1 MKVCACWRRLY
12 MVGRDTPEPNARG
25 DRVRLAAASGGQRT
39 ENPPDLSVGSVKA
52 TRTRLSGACRAERCL
67 SLSKCQRC
75 IYRSPHPTKYG
86 CDYLALMG
94 SSRGC
99 PPGDQCTV
107 FEPGARLQVP
117 IKTAI
122 HSTSPEDRDYQEYY
136 CDIVRKQGSPMAFR
150 RRYG

>member
-1 MKVCACWRRLY
+1 
-12 MVGRDTPEPNARG
+12 
-25 DRVRLAAASGGQRT
+25 QRT
-39 ENPPDLSVGSVKA
+39 RGRPLRATRSTCTLTA
-52 TRTRLSGACRAERCL
+52 TRTHLSGAYRAERCL
-67 SLSKCQRC
+67 SLSKCRKC
-75 IYRSPHPTKYG
+75 IYRSPYPTKYG

-94 SSRGC
+94 RSRGC

-136 CDIVRKQGSPMAFR
+136 CDIVRKQDPPMAFR

>member
-1 MKVCACWRRLY
+1 KVPRQ
-12 MVGRDTPEPNARG
+12 GRSLTRG
-25 DRVRLAAASGGQRT
+25 
-39 ENPPDLSVGSVKA
+39 KA
-52 TRTRLSGACRAERCL
+52 DGSGAYRAGRCL
-67 SLSKCQRC
+67 SLIKCQRC
-75 IYRSPHPTKYG
+75 IYRSPYPTKYG